1 MEIPQVYH
9 TNPIHKPLVKGI
21 GEEMEECSVSVGIL
35 EVSIPLQEMWERL
48 KINVALKK
56 SQPQATL

>member
-21 GEEMEECSVSVGIL
+21 GEEMEEYNVSLGIL
-35 EVSIPLQEMWERL
+35 EVSVPLQEMWERL
-48 KINVALKK
+48 KINVAL
-56 SQPQATL
+56 